1 MIRKFALTFLRRMTV
16 TAYTTVIKGE
26 ILKADLAVIGGGGS
40 GLAAAVTAAEKGAS
54 VIVLEKR
61 NCTGGNTAMAAGL
74 FAAESP
80 VQKRAMVDA
89 SRDELFTAM
98 MDWAHWRINPRII
111 RTYIDRSGDTI
122 RWLEEQGC
130 TFELMA
136 FYPNQ
141 TPVVIHK
148 PHRRAMVTDALRK
161 SCDNLG
167 VRIFVRTDAQK
178 IVTGANGEVTGV
190 IASNRNREFTI
201 ATKRVIIATGGY
213 GGNKELIK
221 KYFSNYNDNMFC
233 LGLPNM
239 GDGLRMGI
247 EAGAATE
254 GLGMLQVEGP
264 CAPRSLRLMI
274 DAGNSEKVGIYLSQV
289 AWEPYTIWVNRNGVR
304 FIDETFG
311 HSPFVVSNGV
321 IRQPDGVC
329 YALLDSSMIRTMSE
343 KGILLARGPAGQ
355 LLGSRLPGL
364 ERELRLQAE
373 AATMSFAQV
382 DRELCNGCGVC
393 VDSCPLDIIRLDT
406 IAADKEELSPCSSC
420 CPAGVDMR
428 SYLYFLRQG
437 LMKEAIDVIRET
449 MPFPAITGRVC
460 PHPCE
465 SECARREVD
474 EAVNINGMERFIGD
488 WGLGEQVEPPPRVSD
503 LKTAIVGSG
512 PAGLACAYFLAR
524 MGYPVTVFEA
534 MPVLGGM
541 LRMGI
546 PEYRLP
552 KDVLDAQINRIKE
565 MGVEFKTNITIGR
578 DIIFDK
584 LKEEYETIFFAVG
597 NQLCKKIQLAG
608 AEHVD
613 ILWGLDFL
621 RDVNL
626 KAKIEVKDKVVVIG
640 GGNVAVDVALTA
652 LRLGAREVRMACL
665 ESGDK
670 IPAHKEEIAQAL
682 AEGVTI
688 HEGWGPV
695 RIMRTGSV
703 ITGIEL
709 ACCTSLCDEEG
720 RFAPCLDEENTK
732 ILDADMII
740 LAIGQAPDMSLIPG
754 EMSITKGGTVLVDPI
769 TGETTLPGVFAGGDI
784 VLGAS
789 TVVEAIAAGRRA
801 AVSIDRYHKR
811 EDLREGRDGAPEQV
825 KKPPKEGILERARLE
840 TPMLPVA
847 ERIKNFREVSTGFD
861 EDTAYV
867 ESQRCMTC
875 GSRAMIK
882 VVEECRLCQA
892 CERNCP
898 QKAASIRPAK
908 VGAPFVR
915 IADSLEEIAAWMGTD
930 AEPLRR
936 TVAEYNEACDR
947 GHDPVFVKDRRHL
960 VPLRTPPYYAIK
972 CGVDYLDTIGGIKI
986 NERMEVLDKHD
997 KAIPGL
1003 YAAGIDTGGWV
1014 GDTYCIK
1021 TTGTTFAFAINS
1033 GRIAG
1038 ENAVEKI

>member
-1 MIRKFALTFLRRMTV
+1 MSDSNVTLKKDNNLT
-16 TAYTTVIKGE
+16 
-26 ILKADLAVIGGGGS
+26 ADLVVIGGGGA

-61 NCTGGNTAMAAGL
+61 NCTGGNTAMASGL

-80 VQKRAMVDA
+80 VQRRAMVDA
-89 SRDELFTAM
+89 SRDDLFSAM
-98 MDWAHWRINPRII
+98 MDWAHWKIDPRII

-130 TFELMA
+130 AFDLMA
-136 FYPNQ
+136 FFPNQ

-148 PHRRAMVTDALRK
+148 PRRRAMVTDALRK
-161 SCDNLG
+161 GCDTLG
-167 VRIFVRTDAQK
+167 VNIFVRTEAQK
-178 IVTGANGEVTGV
+178 IVTGANGEVTAV
-190 IASNRNREFTI
+190 IASNRNREFSI
-201 ATKRVIIATGGY
+201 ATNRVIIASGGY

-221 KYFSNYNDNMFC
+221 KYSSNYHDTMYC

-247 EAGAATE
+247 EAGAAPE
-254 GLGMLQVEGP
+254 GLGMLQIEGP

-289 AWEPYTIWVNRNGVR
+289 AWEPYAIWVNKKGAR
-304 FIDETFG
+304 FIDETFS

-321 IRQPDGVC
+321 TRQPDGVC
-329 YALLDSSMIRTMSE
+329 YALLDSSMIQTMSE
-343 KGILLARGPAGQ
+343 KGMFLARGPAGQ

-373 AATMSFAQV
+373 AAIMSFAQV
-382 DRELCNGCGVC
+382 DHELCNGCGIC

-406 IAADKEELSPCSSC
+406 IAGDKEEISPCRSR

-428 SYLYFLRQG
+428 TYLYFLRQG
-437 LMKEAIDVIRET
+437 MIKEAGDVITEA

-465 SECARREVD
+465 SECARKEVD
-474 EAVNINGMERFIGD
+474 GAVNINSVERFLGD
-488 WGLGEQVEPPPRVSD
+488 WLLNEKVEIVPKTHSA
-503 LKTAIVGSG
+503 KTAIIGSG
-512 PAGLACAYFLAR
+512 PAGLACAYYLAKL
-524 MGYPVTVFEA
+524 GYPVMVFEA

-552 KDVLDAQINRIKE
+552 KDVLDTQINRIKE
-565 MGVEFKTNITIGR
+565 LGVEFKTDTAVGKDIT
-578 DIIFDK
+578 FK
-584 LKEEYETIFFAVG
+584 QLKEDYETIFFATG
-597 NQLCKKIQLAG
+597 SQLSKKIPLEG
-608 AEHVD
+608 AEGIDV
-613 ILWGLDFL
+613 LWGLDFL

-626 KAKIEVKDKVVVIG
+626 ERKVGVKDRVVVIG
-640 GGNVAVDVALTA
+640 GGNVAVDVALAA
-652 LRLGAREVRMACL
+652 LRLGAQEVRIACL
-665 ESGDK
+665 ESGDE

-688 HEGWGPV
+688 DEGWGPR
-695 RIMRTGSV
+695 RIMRNKKGV
-703 ITGIEL
+703 IGIDL
-709 ACCTSLCDEEG
+709 ACCTSICDETG
-720 RFAPCLDEENTK
+720 KFAPCLDEQNTK
-732 ILDADMII
+732 TVDADMII
-740 LAIGQAPDMSLIPG
+740 LAIGQVPDLSLVP
-754 EMSITKGGTVLVDPI
+754 ERMERAEGGTILIDPI
-769 TGETTLPGVFAGGDI
+769 TGETSLPGVFAGGDI
-784 VLGAS
+784 VSGAS

-801 AVSIDRYHKR
+801 AVSIDRYHRKQ
-811 EDLREGRDGAPEQV
+811 DLKEGRDVTPERV
-825 KKPPKEGILERARLE
+825 KKPPKEGIPERTRLE
-840 TPMLPVA
+840 TPTLSVS
-847 ERIKNFREVSTGFD
+847 ERIRNFREVATGFD
-861 EDTAYV
+861 EDLAYM

-875 GSRAMIK
+875 GSRAVIN

-915 IADSLEEIAAWMGTD
+915 IADSLEEIAAWIGTD
-930 AEPLRR
+930 AEALRH
-936 TVAEYNEACDR
+936 ALDEYNEACDR
-947 GHDPVFVKDRRHL
+947 GHDPVFAKDRRHL
-960 VPLRTPPYYAIK
+960 VPLRTPPYYAIR

-986 NERMEVLDKHD
+986 NERMEVLDKHGR
-997 KAIPGL
+997 AISGL

-1038 ENAVEKI
+1038 ENAVENNPVATESKKEGIL